1 MIKSCPNA
9 GDKVLIPGQGTKTP
23 HAVCHNFRAHVITT
37 RTGCSHK
44 LKQTNHSQKQKVE
57 GSRLYPRRPGAMEE
71 VTPALRDKTKTT
83 FSFLAPSSVCDCSA
97 PTPGEEDSSL
107 SPKGDGE
114 QWKGLEQRSEA
125 VSSGSDQDHSDCCV
139 LGRVDQRGQPLF
151 RGGGG

>member
-1 MIKSCPNA
+1 
-9 GDKVLIPGQGTKTP
+9 
-23 HAVCHNFRAHVITT
+23 
-37 RTGCSHK
+37 
-44 LKQTNHSQKQKVE
+44 
-57 GSRLYPRRPGAMEE
+57 MEE